1 LVSLYAM
8 ENSDKNL
15 MQEAVST
22 SHGDMLMVS
31 KDSVSD
37 TAFRYEYQNSQPC
50 NVNAFTLELI
60 FEHF

>member
-1 LVSLYAM
+1 
-8 ENSDKNL
+8 

-60 FEHF
+60 FEHFEH